1 MITEDQSPPDRRQRW
16 KSYGYGPEVRRQ
28 FLLTYA
34 FFGSFLLVLVYEAV
48 TALEHHSWVGAVAG
62 ACAAWLAFYVGRAV
76 YRHLWLMTHREVV
89 RVTPHSP
96 DPASRAWVWS
106 AVRQRRVVGPEERA
120 VASTAAR
127 KVLWKP
133 WQKVLNVVAPAYF
146 AVRIL
151 VHLDNSRLT
160 VMSVTWSLI
169 GLALVCGSQLA
180 WVTQARLRRWMDANS
195 LLPGQA
201 GPLEP
206 PR

>member
-1 MITEDQSPPDRRQRW
+1 MITEDQSPADRRQRW
-16 KSYGYGPEVRRQ
+16 KSYGYGPQVRRQ

-34 FFGSFLLVLVYEAV
+34 VFGSFLLVLVFEAV
-48 TALEHHSWVGAVAG
+48 SMLEHHSWAGAVAG

-89 RVTPHSP
+89 PVPPPAP
-96 DPASRAWVWS
+96 DPTSRAWVWS
-106 AVRQRRVVGPEERA
+106 AVRHRQVVGPEERA
-120 VASTAAR
+120 VASAAAR

-151 VHLDNSRLT
+151 AHLNNSRLT
-160 VMSVTWSLI
+160 VTSITWSLI

-180 WVTQARLRRWMDANS
+180 WVMQARLRRWMDANS

-201 GPLEP
+201 SSLDPT
-206 PR
+206 R